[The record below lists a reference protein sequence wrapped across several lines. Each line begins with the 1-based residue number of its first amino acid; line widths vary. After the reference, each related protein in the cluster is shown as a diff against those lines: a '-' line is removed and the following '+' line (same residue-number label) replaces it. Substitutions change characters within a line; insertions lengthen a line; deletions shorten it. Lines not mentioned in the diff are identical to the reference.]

1 MNELINR
8 IIKFRDERDWAQ
20 FHTPEN
26 LTKSIVIEAAELLE
40 HFQWDNEFVK
50 NEVTEELADVMIY
63 CILLAD
69 RLNIDIQE
77 AISDKLDKNGQ
88 KYPVEKAKGN
98 SKKYNKL

>member
-1 MNELINR
+1 MNELIER

-98 SKKYNKL
+98 SKKYNEL